1 LERFNLKKENLKNQI
16 LSNIDIIIDIVLK
29 GNTAEVKKNKDGI
42 LILETSRKKLNLELN
57 EDLNKIK

>member
-1 LERFNLKKENLKNQI
+1 MKKENLKNQI

-42 LILETSRKKLNLELN
+42 LILETSRKKLNLESD
-57 EDLNKIK
+57 EESNKIK

>member
-1 LERFNLKKENLKNQI
+1 MKKENLKNQI

>member
-1 LERFNLKKENLKNQI
+1 MKKENLKNQI

-42 LILETSRKKLNLELN
+42 LILETSRKKINLELD
-57 EDLNKIK
+57 EESNKIK